1 MYLGFL
7 GTYRYESNLLNE
19 VLYVLVGQ
27 TAAKLQA
34 CKVGNQKKAETFWVR
49 GYIFRNFM

>member
-19 VLYVLVGQ
+19 VLYVLAGQ
-27 TAAKLQA
+27 EVAKIFEV
-34 CKVGNQKKAETFWVR
+34 KVGGRKENCQL
-49 GYIFRNFM
+49 GQP